1 LVDTELKFIFTR
13 MEILSYLTELIRT
26 RKEVGISGLGT
37 IYKKKSPGRYDAQT
51 HSFLPPSYAIEFTEE
66 VKENKALAEFVSRK
80 KGISVDSSSYY
91 VEQFA
96 EELHRQVKDNGEAD
110 LGKLGKLSASDT
122 GLTLASS
129 GAVDLGF
136 EFYGLPSFKEESA
149 QHEATYA
156 KEQEEH
162 FHERLDL
169 EDHNADLSD
178 GTAEPDEQPVYDE
191 ISEIT
196 HQKTP
201 ESPLYIETAE
211 DLEEHPVE
219 DTPILE
225 NEVPAAEA
233 KANHYWKFDEAHN
246 VDQIEPAN
254 VPDEAETE
262 HKPAIPA
269 YIKVIIA
276 GAILLTVGV
285 AVYFVK
291 PELFKGETG
300 KEQEQTKGPVTN
312 PGQLK
317 IDSAAKADSI
327 LRAAQTAVVN
337 PDTLKDTAAVINQA
351 LSTDTVTTWE
361 VIGASVI
368 NQKEADWFI
377 TQMKAIGITA
387 KVIPK
392 VPGKRR
398 IKISIATFQD
408 EASAM
413 KGRKELVRKLKNP
426 ELYIYQNKHT
436 NTQIK

>member
-1 LVDTELKFIFTR
+1 

-26 RKEVGISGLGT
+26 RKEVGIPGLGT

-51 HSFLPPSYAIEFTEE
+51 HSFLPPSYALEFTEE
-66 VKENKALAEFVSRK
+66 VKENKVLAEFISK
-80 KGISVDSSSYY
+80 KKSISFDSSSYY

-96 EELHRQVKDNGEAD
+96 EELRRQVKDNREAD
-110 LGKLGKLSASDT
+110 LGELGRLSASDN
-122 GLTLASS
+122 GLTLSPS
-129 GAVDLGF
+129 GTVDLGF

-149 QHEATYA
+149 RQEETYA

-169 EDHNADLSD
+169 EDHNADLGD

-191 ISEIT
+191 ISEIR

-211 DLEEHPVE
+211 NLEEDPAE
-219 DTPILE
+219 DTAILE

-233 KANHYWKFDEAHN
+233 TTDHYWNFDKDHN
-246 VDQIEPAN
+246 FDQIESAS

-262 HKPAIPA
+262 HKPATPA

-276 GAILLTVGV
+276 GAVLLAIGV

-291 PELFKGETG
+291 PELFKGEAG
-300 KEQEQTKGPVTN
+300 KEQTKGPVAN
-312 PGQLK
+312 ASQLK

-327 LRAAQTAVVN
+327 LRAAQTPVVN
-337 PDTLKDTAAVINQA
+337 PDSLKDNAVTTNPA
-351 LSTDTVTTWE
+351 LGTDTATTWE

-398 IKISIATFQD
+398 IKISVATFQD

>member
-1 LVDTELKFIFTR
+1 

-26 RKEVGISGLGT
+26 RKEVGITGLGT
-37 IYKKKSPGRYDAQT
+37 IYKKKSPGRYDVQT
-51 HSFLPPSYAIEFTEE
+51 HSFLPPSYALEFTEE
-66 VKENKALAEFVSRK
+66 VKENKALAEFISKK
-80 KGISVDSSSYY
+80 KGISFDSSSYY

-96 EELHRQVKDNGEAD
+96 EELRRQVKDNREAD
-110 LGKLGKLSASDT
+110 LGELGRLLASDK
-122 GLTLASS
+122 GLTLSSS

-149 QHEATYA
+149 QQEETYA

-169 EDHNADLSD
+169 EDHNADLGD

-191 ISEIT
+191 ISEIK
-196 HQKTP
+196 HQKIP
-201 ESPLYIETAE
+201 ESPVYIETAE
-211 DLEEHPVE
+211 DLEEDPAG
-219 DTPILE
+219 DAAILE

-233 KANHYWKFDEAHN
+233 KSNHNWNFDKGHN
-246 VDQIEPAN
+246 VDQIESAN
-254 VPDEAETE
+254 VPEEAEIE
-262 HKPAIPA
+262 HKPATPA

-276 GAILLTVGV
+276 GAVLLAIGV

-291 PELFKGETG
+291 PELFKGEAG
-300 KEQEQTKGPVTN
+300 KEQAQTKDPVTN

-337 PDTLKDTAAVINQA
+337 PDSLIDTAAALNQV
-351 LSTDTVTTWE
+351 SGTDTVTTWE

>member
-1 LVDTELKFIFTR
+1 
-13 MEILSYLTELIRT
+13 MEISSYLTELIRT
-26 RKEVGISGLGT
+26 RKEVGITGLGT
-37 IYKKKSPGRYDAQT
+37 IYKKKSPGRYDAQA
-51 HSFLPPSYAIEFTEE
+51 HAFLPPSYTLEFTEE
-66 VKENKALAEFVSRK
+66 VKENNALAEFISK
-80 KGISVDSSSYY
+80 KKNISFDSSYY
-91 VEQFA
+91 FVEQFA
-96 EELHRQVKDNGEAD
+96 EELLRQLKDSREAD
-110 LGKLGKLSASDT
+110 LGELGRLSASDK
-122 GLTLASS
+122 GLTFSPS
-129 GAVDLGF
+129 GATDLGF
-136 EFYGLPSFKEESA
+136 EFYGLPSFKDESA
-149 QHEATYA
+149 QGEESYA

-191 ISEIT
+191 ISEIK
-196 HQKTP
+196 HKKIP
-201 ESPLYIETAE
+201 ESPLFIETAE
-211 DLEEHPVE
+211 NLEEDPAD
-219 DTPILE
+219 DTAIPE
-225 NEVPAAEA
+225 NEIPATESRAD
-233 KANHYWKFDEAHN
+233 HYWNFDEGHN
-246 VDQIEPAN
+246 FSQAGSADGPE
-254 VPDEAETE
+254 EAEIE
-262 HKPAIPA
+262 DKPKTPA
-269 YIKVIIA
+269 YIKIIIA
-276 GAILLTVGV
+276 GAILLAIGAV
-285 AVYFVK
+285 VYFVK
-291 PELFKGETG
+291 PGLFKGEAE
-300 KEQEQTKGPVTN
+300 KEQEQTKGLATN

-337 PDTLKDTAAVINQA
+337 PDSLKDTTAALNPA
-351 LSTDTVTTWE
+351 LSTDTATTWE

-413 KGRKELVRKLKNP
+413 KGRKELVLKLKNP

>member
-1 LVDTELKFIFTR
+1 

-26 RKEVGISGLGT
+26 RKEVGIAGLGT
-37 IYKKKSPGRYDAQT
+37 IYKKKSPGRYDVLT
-51 HSFLPPSYAIEFTEE
+51 HSFLPPSYVLEFTEE
-66 VKENKALAEFVSRK
+66 VKETTALAEFISK
-80 KGISVDSSSYY
+80 KKSISFDSSSYFI
-91 VEQFA
+91 EQFA
-96 EELHRQVKDNGEAD
+96 DELLRQLKDNREAD
-110 LGKLGKLSASDT
+110 LGELGRLSASDN
-122 GLTLASS
+122 GLTFSPS

-149 QHEATYA
+149 QQEETYV

-178 GTAEPDEQPVYDE
+178 GTAETDEQPVYEE
-191 ISEIT
+191 ISEIRP
-196 HQKTP
+196 QKKTP
-201 ESPLYIETAE
+201 ESPLFIETAE
-211 DLEEHPVE
+211 NLEEDPAEDALVFENKAYQLNQVE
-219 DTPILE
+219 SADVPE
-225 NEVPAAEA
+225 EVE
-233 KANHYWKFDEAHN
+233 
-246 VDQIEPAN
+246 IE
-254 VPDEAETE
+254 D
-262 HKPAIPA
+262 KPKTPA

-276 GAILLTVGV
+276 GAILLAIGV

-291 PELFKGETG
+291 PELFKGEAG
-300 KEQEQTKGPVTN
+300 KEQEQTKAPVTS
-312 PGQLK
+312 PDQLK

-327 LRAAQTAVVN
+327 LRAAQTAAVK
-337 PDTLKDTAAVINQA
+337 PDSLKDTVTAINPVIPV
-351 LSTDTVTTWE
+351 DTATTWE

-368 NQKEADWFI
+368 NQKEAGWFI
-377 TQMKAIGITA
+377 AQMKAIGITA

-413 KGRKELVRKLKNP
+413 KGRKELVLKLKNP
-426 ELYIYQNKHT
+426 ELYIYQNKHK